1 MLRLISRITTTLSFV
16 KFSAPVF
23 AKLLY
28 STLVSDSVSVS
39 LATLFLFHFFCFR
52 YDDSG
57 SSEEDVETWFHDMD
71 ADKDQHISFE
81 EYRAYFLNDK
91 VEGGGA
97 VRREPLPRCACSH

>member
-1 MLRLISRITTTLSFV
+1 MY
-16 KFSAPVF
+16 SA
-23 AKLLY
+23 
-28 STLVSDSVSVS
+28 LVSDSVSVSLATLFNFFS